1 MLKQAHKRKRN
12 VYRDCLNS
20 LFLATV
26 STLLTTTS
34 VGAAEKIYA
43 AFGPLDFSLSVTDLE
58 NYVKTGKV
66 TPELKFLTK
75 RLNPKQQ
82 EELRTALQKSYD
94 VKALTLSRAFYAPMG
109 ENILQRI
116 GKIIQTGTGQNGKF
130 ALRAALVQ
138 AAAEGD
144 FTLIK
149 VLKKFPTPGIRINTS
164 ETITAIKKIAE
175 VFADTPT
182 AIAEINKLSQ
192 AEIAAAPP
200 INYKQLADIRTS
212 GSATY
217 ASKTIYLQDTSR
229 DRKYPVDLYLPP
241 ANNNS
246 REPIPVV
253 VISHGFSD
261 SRSTF
266 TQLAKFLASH
276 GFAVALPEHIGS
288 NFDQREATLAGRGRE
303 LFRLN
308 EFIDRPLDVTFL
320 LNYLEGLNQSEFQ
333 GRLNLQKVGIIGHS
347 FGGYTALMLGG
358 ATVDFEQLTQDCQEE
373 PFNISSL
380 LQCRAREFKPSSMQ
394 RKILSQ
400 GLRDPRIQLIIAL
413 NPVSSI
419 ILGQKGLSRI
429 QVPVVMGSAGYDPA
443 TPVVGEQIRAFTW
456 LQTPNKYLV
465 LADGFSHTTELTT
478 LLNSLFYPPSASAQ
492 LADEV
497 KIFQQ
502 NARIMMLAFL
512 QVYIAERSQYRPYIQ
527 PSYAQFI
534 NESESPFKFSMI
546 RSLNPEQWKK
556 ILQGVRE

>member
-1 MLKQAHKRKRN
+1 MFKQAHRRKRN
-12 VYRDCLNS
+12 IYRDCLNS
-20 LFLATV
+20 LFLATI

-43 AFGPLDFSLSVTDLE
+43 AFGPLEFSLSVTDLE

-94 VKALTLSRAFYAPMG
+94 VKALTLSQAFYAPMG
-109 ENILQRI
+109 EKSLHRI
-116 GKIIQTGTGQNGKF
+116 GKLIQTEAGQNGKL

-164 ETITAIKKIAE
+164 ETITAIKKIAD
-175 VFADTPT
+175 VFADTTT
-182 AIAEINKLSQ
+182 AIAEINKLAQ

-200 INYKQLADIRTS
+200 INYKQLTDIRTP
-212 GSATY
+212 GSVKY
-217 ASKTIYLQDTSR
+217 SSKTIYLQDTSR

-246 REPIPVV
+246 GEPIPVV

-266 TQLAKFLASH
+266 TQLAQFLASH

-288 NFDQREATLAGRGRE
+288 NLAQRENTLAGRGKE

-308 EFIDRPLDVTFL
+308 EFVNRPLDVTFL

-333 GRLNLQKVGIIGHS
+333 GRLNLKKVGIIGHS

-358 ATVDFEQLTQDCQEE
+358 ATVDFEQLTQDCQQE

-380 LQCRAREFKPSSMQ
+380 LQCRAREFKPSSVQ

-400 GLRDPRIQLIIAL
+400 GLRDPRIQLVITL

-465 LADGFSHTTELTT
+465 LADGFSHTTELTA
-478 LLNSLFYPPSASAQ
+478 LLNRLFYSSSASAQ
-492 LADEV
+492 LEDEV

-502 NARIMMLAFL
+502 NARVMMLAFL

-534 NESESPFKFSMI
+534 SKSKSAFKFSMI
-546 RSLNPEQWKK
+546 RSLTPEQWRK
-556 ILQGVRE
+556 ILQ